1 MVIEIGAP
9 QFILAVKKAGAEL
22 NEFWDKF
29 LTFSLSRGKLFLLPL
44 KLEGRGKKSR
54 QSTAARLPA
63 SSDSP
68 LQYTVVAAL
77 TNFANVDHITK
88 LWLIKSA
95 KCRNSWHFLALEERA
110 Y

>member
-1 MVIEIGAP
+1 MSFETS
-9 QFILAVKKAGAEL
+9 
-22 NEFWDKF
+22 FWPSVF
-29 LTFSLSRGKLFLLPL
+29 RGENFSSYQ
-44 KLEGRGKKSR
+44 LEGRGKKSR